1 MADQQKRRPGGLKR
15 THGATA
21 STAEKAESSATPQT
35 KQSRIVTEAEKESS
49 QMSIPLELPEG
60 ADDLEELRHIY
71 DAAFATLKT
80 DSEHAT
86 VLFRGVIHE
95 CDRLLRLQA
104 EQTPPSTPGLPPA
117 FYWIYGMALFCLS
130 ELTED
135 QDALG
140 FLELAE
146 EHFNHGLE
154 LIDSASPS
162 TRAKYDEVGER
173 LQLTDIQSRLTLAC
187 AKTRISQARILA
199 TQDMVKSAKTRR
211 WLMSAAVE
219 GFNKLIDHARQQ
231 GSEEMR
237 LAGIPWLIQK
247 MELIQS
253 YAELLR
259 DQAEVDD
266 LLQPGVEQLKKVLSD
281 NSDNPKLWNSLGLS
295 YWSLAR
301 FYLDQAE
308 DVEDDEEKENDT
320 KHQELLEK
328 AKPYLA
334 QCFEAL
340 QKSEQ
345 LFADG
350 NPELSLLLLT
360 LGEVSINLGNC
371 LEDGEDREEEDQE
384 PEQRLCG
391 LTQTELYQRAV
402 DSFKKARQVGGDDY
416 MLPEHFEVFLQDWE
430 QEMHDD

>member
-15 THGATA
+15 THRAM
-21 STAEKAESSATPQT
+21 SIPETAEPKPTSQT
-35 KQSRIVTEAEKESS
+35 KQSRIATEEESN
-49 QMSIPLELPEG
+49 QINIPLELPEG

-80 DSEHAT
+80 DSEYAT

-104 EQTPPSTPGLPPA
+104 EQTSSSTTGLPPA

-130 ELTED
+130 ELTKDED
-135 QDALG
+135 VLG

-154 LIDSASPS
+154 LVESASPS

-173 LQLTDIQSRLTLAC
+173 LQLIDIQSRLTLAC

-199 TQDMVKSAKTRR
+199 TQDMVKSAKTRS
-211 WLMSAAVE
+211 WLMSSAVE
-219 GFNKLIDHARQQ
+219 GFNTLIDQARQQ

-237 LAGIPWLIQK
+237 LAGIPWLMQK
-247 MELIQS
+247 MGLIQS
-253 YAELLR
+253 YTELLQ
-259 DQAEVDD
+259 DQTEVYE
-266 LLQPGVEQLKKVLSD
+266 LLQPGIEQLKNVLSD
-281 NSDNPKLWNSLGLS
+281 NADNPKLWNSLGLS

-308 DVEDDEEKENDT
+308 DDEEEEDEEDDT
-320 KHQELLEK
+320 KQQELLIQ
-328 AKPYLA
+328 AKPYLV
-334 QCFEAL
+334 QSFEAL
-340 QKSEQ
+340 QESER
-345 LFADG
+345 LFPDG

-371 LEDGEDREEEDQE
+371 FEGGDDREEGNQE

-416 MLPEHFEVFLQDWE
+416 MLPEHFEVFLQGWE